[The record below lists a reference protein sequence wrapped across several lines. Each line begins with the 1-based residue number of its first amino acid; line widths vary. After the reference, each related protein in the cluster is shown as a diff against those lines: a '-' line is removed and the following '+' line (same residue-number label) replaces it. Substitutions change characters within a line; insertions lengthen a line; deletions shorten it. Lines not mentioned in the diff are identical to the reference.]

1 MDVNKFVQYFRC
13 FYFAAILLL
22 ISSGAAYAAEAAG
35 IDKADTAWV
44 LASAALVMIMIP
56 GVGMF
61 YGGMVR
67 KKNALS
73 TMILSFAI
81 LALISVQWVLFGYSL
96 AFGPDVGGVIGNLQW
111 AGLTG
116 VGQEPS
122 AEYAATVPAL
132 AFMIFQAMFAIIA
145 VALITGA
152 FVERIKFSAFLIF
165 SLLWATLVYDPI
177 AHWVWGAGGWLRNMG
192 VLDFAGGAVVHIS
205 AGASALAVAMVI
217 GARKGFGKHSMEPHS
232 IPITVLGASLLWFGW
247 FGFNAG
253 SAVTSGGLAASAFV
267 VTNTAGGVA
276 ALTWLLLSWYY
287 KKPSGLGIAT
297 GAVVGLAAVTPA
309 SGFVT
314 PLAAVVIGVIAA
326 VVSYYA
332 MLFRMRRNIDESL
345 DVWAC
350 HGIGGAWGIIAAGIF
365 ATTLVNP
372 AGSGFV
378 DGNAGQIVIQI
389 IAVVVTSV
397 YAFVVTFVLAK
408 IIDATTGLR
417 VRDDEEAVGLDLSQ
431 HAEKAYS

>member
-1 MDVNKFVQYFRC
+1 MKIKRSIQYLRYIFI
-13 FYFAAILLL
+13 AVILLSL
-22 ISSGAAYAAEAAG
+22 LADSVYAAPE

-44 LASAALVMIMIP
+44 LASTALVMIMIP
-56 GVGMF
+56 GVGLF

-96 AFGPDVGGVIGNLQW
+96 AFGPDVGGIIGSLHW
-111 AGLTG
+111 AGLNG
-116 VGQEPS
+116 VGQQPDAS
-122 AEYAATVPAL
+122 YAATIPAL

-152 FVERIKFSAFLIF
+152 VVERIKFSAFLIF
-165 SLLWATLVYDPI
+165 SVFWATFVYDPV
-177 AHWVWGAGGWLRNMG
+177 AHWVWGAGGWLRSMG

-205 AGASALAVAMVI
+205 AGMSALAIALVI
-217 GARKGFGKHSMEPHS
+217 GARKGFGKHAMEPHS
-232 IPITVLGASLLWFGW
+232 IPITILGAALLWFGW

-276 ALTWLLLSWYY
+276 ALVWILLSWYY
-287 KKPSGLGIAT
+287 KKPSALGIAT
-297 GAVVGLAAVTPA
+297 GAVVGLAAITPA

-314 PLAAVVIGVIAA
+314 PLAAIAIGAIAA
-326 VVSYYA
+326 IVSYYA
-332 MLFRMRRNIDESL
+332 MLFRMRHNIDESL

-350 HGIGGAWGIIAAGIF
+350 HGIGGIWGIIAAGIF

-372 AGSGFV
+372 AGSGLI
-378 DGNAGQIVIQI
+378 DGNAGQITTQI
-389 IAVVVTSV
+389 IAVGVTSI
-397 YAFVVTFVLAK
+397 YAFVATFVIAK
-408 IIDATTGLR
+408 IIDATMGLR